1 MVPCY
6 FSKTYVRACY
16 AALVMSPLMIILLY
30 CLGWVAFLVPEDEPL
45 AGRCILLC
53 LCHSAAAFI
62 TLLMLLQVVD
72 LRSYVINEC
81 GITIGYGFGKKIK
94 RFYPWNAVTSI
105 CLCSLQLGTPPSS
118 YKNVIWCT
126 FGEKFHDPRKL
137 KTSWSFG
144 RVLDTH
150 FRQILTIEYTP
161 ERLEGF
167 RLFYDKEIPDY
178 RKESPPPCVF

>member
-16 AALVMSPLMIILLY
+16 AALAMSPLMIILLY
-30 CLGWVAFLVPEDEPL
+30 CLGWAAFLVPEDEPL
-45 AGRCILLC
+45 AGRCILL
-53 LCHSAAAFI
+53 
-62 TLLMLLQVVD
+62 MLLQVVY
-72 LRSYVINEC
+72 LRSCVINEC

-118 YKNVIWCT
+118 YINVIWCT

-167 RLFYDKEIPDY
+167 RLCSHREIPDY
-178 RKESPPPCVF
+178 RKEVPSPCDF